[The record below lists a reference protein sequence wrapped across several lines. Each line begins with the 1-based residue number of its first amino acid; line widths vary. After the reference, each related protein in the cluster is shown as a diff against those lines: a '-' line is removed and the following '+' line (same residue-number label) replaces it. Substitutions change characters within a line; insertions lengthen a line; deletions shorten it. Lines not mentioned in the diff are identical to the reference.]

1 MGKQRN
7 IDNLGKLEEFKR
19 QTKRLALMRFVITA
33 TIVGLVAVTGGVA
46 FEAEAGQVGDRQ
58 FAFIDVQRVASESN
72 EGQAAN
78 TKVDELSQQK
88 LGEIEAV
95 NAEGQAEIDTLN
107 QDLLEAQQKL
117 QQGQSVIS
125 QEAAATLQRQ
135 IARLQRDV
143 ERTGAD
149 LQAEIQRMSQ
159 DAEVEVQEL
168 QQQLQL
174 DFERRLLPAIDQLAT
189 EKGLA
194 FILSAQQ
201 GLVWADPSLDLS
213 QELIDLLNSPETP

>member
-7 IDNLGKLEEFKR
+7 INNLQKLEEFKR
-19 QTKRLALMRFVITA
+19 QTKRLVLMRFVITA

-46 FEAEAGQVGDRQ
+46 VEAEAGQAGDRQ

-72 EGQAAN
+72 EGQEAN

-95 NAEGQAEIDTLN
+95 NADGQAEIDTLN

-117 QQGQSVIS
+117 QQGQNVIS
-125 QEAAATLQRQ
+125 QDAAATLQRQ

>member
-1 MGKQRN
+1 MK
-7 IDNLGKLEEFKR
+7 
-19 QTKRLALMRFVITA
+19 FVITA
-33 TIVGLVAVTGGVA
+33 TIVGLVALVGGVA
-46 FEAEAGQVGDRQ
+46 VEAEAGQVEDRQ

-72 EGQAAN
+72 EGQEAN
-78 TKVDELSQQK
+78 TRVDELSQQK
-88 LGEIEAV
+88 QGEIEAFY
-95 NAEGQAEIDTLN
+95 ADGQAEIDTLN
-107 QDLLEAQQKL
+107 QDLVEAQQKL
-117 QQGQSVIS
+117 QQGQNVIS
-125 QEAAATLQRQ
+125 QDAAATLQRQ

-143 ERTGAD
+143 ERASAD

-159 DAEVEVQEL
+159 DGEAEVQEL

-174 DFERRLLPAIDQLAT
+174 DFERRLLPAIDQIAT

-213 QELIDLLNSPETP
+213 EELIDLLNAPETP

>member
-1 MGKQRN
+1 M
-7 IDNLGKLEEFKR
+7 
-19 QTKRLALMRFVITA
+19 
-33 TIVGLVAVTGGVA
+33 
-46 FEAEAGQVGDRQ
+46 
-58 FAFIDVQRVASESN
+58 
-72 EGQAAN
+72 
-78 TKVDELSQQK
+78 
-88 LGEIEAV
+88 
-95 NAEGQAEIDTLN
+95 
-107 QDLLEAQQKL
+107 EAQQKL
-117 QQGQSVIS
+117 QQGQNVIS
-125 QEAAATLQRQ
+125 QDAAATLQRQ

-159 DAEVEVQEL
+159 DGEAEVQEL

-174 DFERRLLPAIDQLAT
+174 DFERRLLPAIDQIAT

-213 QELIDLLNSPETP
+213 QELIDLLNAPETP